1 MKYKLKYVFVVL
13 FFIFP
18 LSLAFYSCNSNEIKN
33 PKESKLAIHPYEK
46 FPLKYSQLIADTL
59 KGFYGF
65 NEVIILPSQQLP
77 KAAYTTVNTSRY
89 RADSILD
96 IIDRNTEMDQYDFVL
111 ALTEKDISCTKNK
124 EPKAKYLDWGI
135 FGLGQRPGQ
144 VCVVSTFRLWSRN
157 ANEKTMID
165 RFVKI
170 CCHEIGHNLGLPH
183 CPTKGCIMQDANETI
198 VTVDEEILM
207 LCDDCKNKIK
217 SS

>member
-1 MKYKLKYVFVVL
+1 MRFGIKYIILLL
-13 FFIFP
+13 FIILPTTFSF
-18 LSLAFYSCNSNEIKN
+18 LSCNSNEIKN
-33 PKESKLAIHPYEK
+33 PKESKLAVHPYEK

-59 KGFYGF
+59 KSFYGF

-89 RADSILD
+89 RADSILN
-96 IIDRNTEMDQYDFVL
+96 IIDRNKEFDQYDFVL

-157 ANEKTMID
+157 ASEKIMID

-198 VTVDEEILM
+198 VTVDEETLM
-207 LCDDCKNKIK
+207 LCEDCKSKIK
-217 SS
+217 N